1 MAKQSLPE
9 QKKTGMTAQSQSSM
23 MMITDKVPDY
33 IESNTNRGS
42 EDVGQEDLVIPR
54 LEVIQALSPAV
65 KDGDPGYIPEA
76 RPGMLMNSVSKQLY
90 GKEVMVVPV
99 VFMKQWLVWRQRKDK
114 DGKPIEGGFFGSF
127 NHPDAAKRR
136 ADEEG
141 GEANYIEIIETPQ
154 HLCLLLNFA
163 SSKVEEIMVSMPRTK
178 AKISRQW
185 NSMVRMAGGDRFS
198 RAYRVT
204 SALEKKPQGDYYN
217 FAIAQSGFPNKAIY
231 VQAEELYKVISAG
244 RAVTMDVTDFGRED
258 EHDHA
263 AESEM

>member
-1 MAKQSLPE
+1 MAIKKKEPE
-9 QKKTGMTAQSQSSM
+9 ERKSYIATQESPMMVMT
-23 MMITDKVPDY
+23 DDVPEY
-33 IESNTNRGS
+33 IEPGANRGS

-127 NHPDAAKRR
+127 NHPEEAKRR

-141 GEANYIEIIETPQ
+141 GETNYIEVIETPQ
-154 HLCLLLNFA
+154 HFCLLLNFA
-163 SSKVEEIMVSMPRTK
+163 SNKVEEIMVSMPRTK

-198 RAYRVT
+198 RVYRVT
-204 SALEKKPQGDYYN
+204 SSLEKKPQGDYYN
-217 FAIAQSGFPNKAIY
+217 FAIAQSGFPNKVVYQKAM
-231 VQAEELYKVISAG
+231 ELYKVVSAG
-244 RAVTMDVTDFGRED
+244 RAVTMDVTDFG
-258 EHDHA
+258 HDDA
-263 AESEM
+263 PGDAPDAEM

>member
-1 MAKQSLPE
+1 MAIKQKEPE
-9 QKKTGMTAQSQSSM
+9 VKKSYIATQASSM
-23 MMITDKVPDY
+23 MVVTDEVPEY
-33 IESNTNRGS
+33 IEPSANRGS

-65 KDGDPGYIPEA
+65 KDGDPGYIPDA

-127 NHPDAAKRR
+127 NHPEEAKRR

-154 HLCLLLNFA
+154 HFCLLLNFA
-163 SSKVEEIMVSMPRTK
+163 SNKVEEIMVSMPRTK

-198 RAYRVT
+198 RVYRVT
-204 SALEKKPQGDYYN
+204 SSLEKKPQGDYYN
-217 FAIAQSGFPNKAIY
+217 FAVAQSGFPNKMVYDKAM
-231 VQAEELYKVISAG
+231 ELYKVVSAG
-244 RAVTMDVTDFGRED
+244 RAVTMDVTDFGRDD
-258 EHDHA
+258 EHGSA
-263 AESEM
+263 SESEM

>member
-1 MAKQSLPE
+1 MAKQRE
-9 QKKTGMTAQSQSSM
+9 NEEAKTNLATQASSM
-23 MMITDKVPDY
+23 MVMTDEVPEY
-33 IESNTNRGS
+33 IEPSANRGS

-65 KDGDPGYIPEA
+65 KDGDPGYIPDA

-127 NHPDAAKRR
+127 NHPEEAKRR

-141 GEANYIEIIETPQ
+141 GEANYIEVIETPQ

-163 SSKVEEIMVSMPRTK
+163 SNKIEEIMVSMPRTK

-198 RAYRVT
+198 RVYRVT
-204 SALEKKPQGDYYN
+204 SSLEKKPQGDYYN
-217 FAIAQSGFPNKAIY
+217 FAIAQSGFPNKAVY
-231 VQAEELYKVISAG
+231 EKAMELYKVVSAG
-244 RAVTMDVTDFGRED
+244 RAVTMDVTDFGRDD
-258 EHDHA
+258 EHSDST
-263 AESEM
+263 ESEM